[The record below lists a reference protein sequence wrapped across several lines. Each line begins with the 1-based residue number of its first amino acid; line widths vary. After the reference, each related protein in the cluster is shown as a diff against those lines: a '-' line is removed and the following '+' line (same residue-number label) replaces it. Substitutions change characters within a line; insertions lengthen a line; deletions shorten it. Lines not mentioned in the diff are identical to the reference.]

1 VVLLRRMW
9 LREVQAMLDG
19 EPLTEWKILTEPLEL
34 LAA

>member
-1 VVLLRRMW
+1 MW

-19 EPLTEWKILTEPLEL
+19 TSLTEWKIPTEPLEL